1 MTAAPSP
8 PPSPPRRPGRG
19 AARRRRRRAQLLIA
33 GAVVVVLAGGALGLK
48 LLLTPGPSHPLGC
61 TTVGTTYALDF
72 EQASNATTIAAV
84 GKRLGL
90 PDHAVT
96 IALATALQE
105 SQLHNLP
112 YGDRDSRGVFQQR
125 PSQGWGTAAQVM
137 TPRYAAAAFFQ
148 HLASVPGWPTLPVTV
163 AAQLVQRSGSPSAY
177 AQWEAVARA
186 LARATTGE
194 VAAGFSCHVPD
205 PPKTTATATLAQT
218 MTLELGDAPIGVPVT
233 ALRGWTVSSWLVGH
247 ANQFGITSVAFGG
260 EQWTSAG
267 GGWQSDPSPT
277 AGVRISRAGSAH

>member
-1 MTAAPSP
+1 V
-8 PPSPPRRPGRG
+8 
-19 AARRRRRRAQLLIA
+19 QLLVA

-48 LLLTPGPSHPLGC
+48 LLLTPSPSQPLGC

-72 EQASNATTIAAV
+72 EQASNATTITAV

-105 SQLHNLP
+105 SRLRNLP

-125 PSQGWGTAAQVM
+125 PSQGWGTEAQVM
-137 TPRYAAAAFFQ
+137 TPRYAAAAFYQ
-148 HLASVPGWPTLPVTV
+148 HLALVPGWPTLPVTV
-163 AAQLVQRSGSPSAY
+163 AAQQVQRSGSPNAY

-194 VAAGFSCHVPD
+194 VAAGLSCHVPD
-205 PPKTTATATLAQT
+205 PPPSTATATLTQT
-218 MTLELGDAPIGVPVT
+218 MTLELGDASIGVPVT
-233 ALRGWTVSSWLVGH
+233 VPRGWTVSSWLVGH
-247 ANQFGITSVAFGG
+247 ANEFGITSVAFGG
-260 EQWTSAG
+260 QQWTSAG
-267 GGWQSDPSPT
+267 SSWQPATSPT
-277 AGVRISRAGSAH
+277 AGVRITRTASAH

>member
-1 MTAAPSP
+1 VTAAAT
-8 PPSPPRRPGRG
+8 PPSPLRRAGRT
-19 AARRRRRRAQLLIA
+19 ATRRRRRRLQLLVA
-33 GAVVVVLAGGALGLK
+33 GALAVALGGALGLK
-48 LLLTPGPSHPLGC
+48 LLLTPSPSEPLGC

-72 EQASNATTIAAV
+72 EQASNATTITAV

-105 SQLHNLP
+105 SRLHNLP

-125 PSQGWGTAAQVM
+125 PSQGWGTEAQVM

-148 HLASVPGWPTLPVTV
+148 HLVVVPGWPTLPVTV
-163 AAQLVQRSGSPSAY
+163 AAQRVQRSGSPNAY

-194 VAAGFSCHVPD
+194 VAAGFSCRVPD
-205 PPKTTATATLAQT
+205 PPKSTATATLAQT
-218 MTLELGDAPIGVPVT
+218 MTLELGDASIGVPVT
-233 ALRGWTVSSWLVGH
+233 VPQGWTVSSWLVGH

-267 GGWQSDPSPT
+267 GAWQADTSPT
-277 AGVRISRAGSAH
+277 AGVRITRARSAH